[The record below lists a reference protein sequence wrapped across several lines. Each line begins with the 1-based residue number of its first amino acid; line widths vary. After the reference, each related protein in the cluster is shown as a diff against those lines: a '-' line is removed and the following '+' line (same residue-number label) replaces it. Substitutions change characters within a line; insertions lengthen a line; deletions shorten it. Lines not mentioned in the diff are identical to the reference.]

1 MVAYKLFEAMVNRN
15 QSGNLLLQSHCNC
28 KGTMITSLGRPVKK
42 RKSLKIVC
50 LIANPICIIVGMAK
64 KKPEQKSRKSPLGF
78 IAFAALLLAVAVFA
92 LTRGNGDQPAAMKSD
107 DVAVSAQDSHSE
119 TKSAGDTSDSTT
131 PENFRMPPYFEDPRS
146 AGILQPTL
154 DPASVQPF
162 ARAGYKI
169 AKEKPNLLTQLPC
182 FCYCDR
188 FGHSSLYTCFET
200 VHAEQCEI
208 CLKEAVEADQM
219 DRQGMSPQEIRTNI
233 VERHHPRD
241 NHSHS

>member
-1 MVAYKLFEAMVNRN
+1 
-15 QSGNLLLQSHCNC
+15 
-28 KGTMITSLGRPVKK
+28 
-42 RKSLKIVC
+42 
-50 LIANPICIIVGMAK
+50 MAK
-64 KKPEQKSRKSPLGF
+64 KKPEQKPRKSPLGF
-78 IAFAALLLAVAVFA
+78 VALGALLLAVAVFA
-92 LTRGNGDQPAAMKSD
+92 LTRGNGGQSPSGKAD
-107 DVAVSAQDSHSE
+107 DVAITAQDSHTE
-119 TKSAGDTSDSTT
+119 VKPEAPKTSNQTSS
-131 PENFRMPPYFEDPRS
+131 ENFRMPPYFEDPRS

-208 CLKEAVEADQM
+208 CLTEAVEADEM
-219 DRQGMSPQEIRTNI
+219 DRQGMPAQEIRAII
-233 VERHHPRD
+233 VERHHPRGK
-241 NHSHS
+241 HSHS

>member
-1 MVAYKLFEAMVNRN
+1 MSRIS
-15 QSGNLLLQSHCNC
+15 SG
-28 KGTMITSLGRPVKK
+28 GRV
-42 RKSLKIVC
+42 VC
-50 LIANPICIIVGMAK
+50 LIANRLCIIVGMGKRKA
-64 KKPEQKSRKSPLGF
+64 EQKPRKSPL
-78 IAFAALLLAVAVFA
+78 AFVALGALLLAVAVFA
-92 LTRGNGDQPAAMKSD
+92 LTRRNGDQSPSGNAD
-107 DVAVSAQDSHSE
+107 EIAVKAQDSHTE
-119 TKSAGDTSDSTT
+119 GKPEAPKRSDSTNS
-131 PENFRMPPYFEDPRS
+131 ENFRMPPYFEDPRS
-146 AGILQPTL
+146 AGVLQPTL

-208 CLKEAVEADQM
+208 CLTEAVEADQM
-219 DRQGMSPQEIRTNI
+219 DRQGMSPQEIRANI

>member
-1 MVAYKLFEAMVNRN
+1 
-15 QSGNLLLQSHCNC
+15 
-28 KGTMITSLGRPVKK
+28 
-42 RKSLKIVC
+42 
-50 LIANPICIIVGMAK
+50 MAK
-64 KKPEQKSRKSPLGF
+64 KKPEQKPRKSPLGF
-78 IAFAALLLAVAVFA
+78 VALGVLLLAVAVFA
-92 LTRGNGDQPAAMKSD
+92 LTRGNGDQSPPGKAD
-107 DVAVSAQDSHSE
+107 DVAVTAQDSHTE
-119 TKSAGDTSDSTT
+119 VKPEAPKTSNQTSS
-131 PENFRMPPYFEDPRS
+131 ENFRMPPYFEDPRS

-154 DPASVQPF
+154 NPASVQPF

-208 CLKEAVEADQM
+208 CLTEAVEADEM
-219 DRQGMSPQEIRTNI
+219 DRQGMPAQEIRAII
-233 VERHHPRD
+233 VERHHPRG